1 MDANILEMLIPLV
14 AVVLGCL
21 IILIPVA
28 GLTARFA
35 LKPMMEALAHYRST
49 QGEGQ
54 RTELLERRLALLEEQ
69 MHSQERTLGRLA
81 EDAEFHR
88 QLEAPAE

>member
-1 MDANILEMLIPLV
+1 MLEMLIPLV

-35 LKPMMEALAHYRST
+35 LKPIMEAFANYRST
-49 QGEGQ
+49 QGDSQ
-54 RTELLERRLALLEEQ
+54 RVALLERRLALIEEQ
-69 MHSQERTLGRLA
+69 THSQERTLGRLT
-81 EDAEFHR
+81 EDAEFRR
-88 QLEAPAE
+88 QLEASAE